1 MEDADQRMGVLGD
14 PRVLHG
20 DNAGDLLILS
30 KSLEEVSS
38 LLRK

>member
-1 MEDADQRMGVLGD
+1 MGD

-38 LLRK
+38 SLF